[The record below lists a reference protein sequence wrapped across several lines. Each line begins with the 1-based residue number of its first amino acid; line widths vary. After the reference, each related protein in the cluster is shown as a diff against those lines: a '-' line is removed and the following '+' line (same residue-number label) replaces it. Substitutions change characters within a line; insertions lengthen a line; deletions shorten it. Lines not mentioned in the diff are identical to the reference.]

1 MSDLVTNDG
10 YPLYVGQVH
19 FKKCKKKFMDF
30 VTPRDIKGALCLLC
44 YLFLKSHLVS
54 EEKSYLFNSAML
66 CIKASL
72 EGQDLHTNSIEKP
85 NKMFAHFVIDFLAM
99 SFLFDSFHVHN
110 SLFSC
115 CPCSLFQETADNQQT
130 TNAPA

>member
-1 MSDLVTNDG
+1 
-10 YPLYVGQVH
+10 
-19 FKKCKKKFMDF
+19 
-30 VTPRDIKGALCLLC
+30 
-44 YLFLKSHLVS
+44 
-54 EEKSYLFNSAML
+54 ML

-110 SLFSC
+110 SLVASV
-115 CPCSLFQETADNQQT
+115 PYSKKQLTINEQQMLQHNQEILNEFCLQQ
-130 TNAPA
+130 NPNIAKKILHECRW